1 MFRWAPGRLFWKLVL
16 AHWTSMLLSIAGM
29 STYLQI
35 TNQRLPP
42 PEELTRIGG
51 VPVVPVV
58 SGLLAIAGGG
68 LILAWYLSRPLQHL
82 RWALRE
88 VAKGHFETRVQ
99 PLMGKRSDEIVDL
112 AQDFDRMAA
121 QLQLLTE
128 SRKVLLHDIS
138 HELRSPLTR
147 IQAAIGLLRQEPGQS
162 EAMVQRIGRE
172 SERLDE
178 LIEALLVLHRLEAS
192 ESTPCGERVDIIELL
207 QSIAEDADF
216 EARSASK
223 TVSIEAP
230 TQFVAAVR
238 GELIYRAFE
247 NVIRNAV
254 KFSPGGST
262 VEIRCRTSDDGETLE
277 TLVRDRGP
285 GVPEHL
291 LEAIFQ
297 PFTRLPG
304 HDAVHGSG
312 LGLAIARRAMEMH
325 GGSVVARLRD
335 GGGLEVL
342 LTLPGRREP

>member
-16 AHWTSMLLSIAGM
+16 AHWTSMLLSVLGM
-29 STYLQI
+29 TTYLYI
-35 TNQRLPP
+35 THQKLPP
-42 PEELTRIGG
+42 PDELPRIGG

-58 SGLLAIAGGG
+58 SVLLALAVGG

-128 SRKVLLHDIS
+128 SRKLLLHDIS

-147 IQAAIGLLRQEPGQS
+147 IQAAIGLLRQEPAQA
-162 EAMVQRIGRE
+162 EAMIQRIGRE
-172 SERLDE
+172 SDRLDE
-178 LIEALLVLHRLEAS
+178 LIEGLLVLHRLEAS
-192 ESTPCGERVDIIELL
+192 ETAPSSERVDVVELL
-207 QSIAEDADF
+207 QAIAEDADF
-216 EARSASK
+216 EARSAGKS
-223 TVSIEAP
+223 VAIDAP
-230 TQFVAAVR
+230 GRFVAAVD

-247 NVIRNAV
+247 NVTRNAV
-254 KFSPGGST
+254 KFSPAGSA
-262 VEIRCRTSDDGETLE
+262 VEIECRLTDGGEVLE
-277 TLVRDRGP
+277 TRVRDRGP
-285 GVPEHL
+285 GVPAHL

-304 HDAVHGSG
+304 HDAVNGAG
-312 LGLAIARRAMEMH
+312 LGLAIARRAIEMH
-325 GGSVVARLRD
+325 GGRVVASPRD
-335 GGGLEVL
+335 GGGLVVL
-342 LTLPGRREP
+342 LTLPLRRGS